1 MKRYLC
7 RLLVATLGWV
17 PWMGHATGPSAPKV
31 FLHTRGE
38 STRTPFLEAWS
49 EQGRTYVVGAR
60 PGSGYAI
67 TADRAR
73 EVTLIPPTAP
83 VAGQGVLKR
92 RLDTW
97 WYLHLERSAAK
108 PEDRGSD
115 LYRFQQ
121 DTKRW
126 IQVAELEV
134 RAATF
139 EVLDG
144 DEAILFGVSD
154 PGRGPKALAATL
166 HLETGR
172 LSLLEAVPLTREHA
186 DWFWEAC
193 ISSTDDQMACAYFPR
208 PGHLV
213 GFDRGTRKLRIYR
226 TPWTPVTDAQV
237 SKALAQATEA
247 KQPLCIISL
256 TDHPGAAHAYFM
268 PMSPGQMAFVYKVLD
283 EDLSR
288 SMPPKAEGGPNLV
301 ERVDAFTF
309 YASDPETIP
318 LSAPSR
324 FELAAWCWSPRAGR
338 LVPLKE
344 RIVPA
349 SEGSTRKGSARVKP
363 SHP

>member
-1 MKRYLC
+1 MNRSLS
-7 RLLVATLGWV
+7 RGWAVTLTGTCWIA
-17 PWMGHATGPSAPKV
+17 HATGPSAPKV
-31 FLHTRGE
+31 FLHTRGG
-38 STRTPFLEAWS
+38 STGAPFLEAWS
-49 EQGRTYVVGAR
+49 EQGRTQVTGAGS
-60 PGSGYAI
+60 GSGYAI
-67 TADRAR
+67 AADRAR
-73 EVTLIPPTAP
+73 EVTLIPPAAP
-83 VAGQGVLKR
+83 VAGQGILKR

-108 PEDRGSD
+108 AEDRGSD
-115 LYRFQQ
+115 LYCFQR

-126 IQVAELEV
+126 IQVAELQV

-139 EVLDG
+139 EILDG

-172 LSLLEAVPLTREHA
+172 LSLLDAVPLTREHA
-186 DWFWEAC
+186 EWFWEAC
-193 ISSTDDQMACAYFPR
+193 ISSADDQMVCAYFPR

-226 TPWTPVTDAQV
+226 TPWTPVTDVQV
-237 SKALAQATEA
+237 SKAIDQATEA

-301 ERVDAFTF
+301 ERVEAFTF
-309 YASDPETIP
+309 YASDAETFP
-318 LSAPSR
+318 LSTPSR

-349 SEGSTRKGSARVKP
+349 SEGTARKGSARLKASQP
-363 SHP
+363 